1 MDFRQFTQPG
11 AARPTATEAP
21 ESEPR
26 ATRAA
31 SGKVKKLNW
40 LQLSNGIMLVAIAVL
55 VGLVVKA
62 TNHKSH
68 RQPQFPQHSSRQFAS
83 PVPVTEAS
91 PRPPTVIN
99 VGHPLLGVT
108 AGWELFARGPNEV
121 VAIQMARG
129 QVTETYVPALQSGN
143 PEVSFVIGSDEV
155 MVASADRVPGY
166 LIPDGRPA
174 QLLTGPFAD
183 GGPVAPSP
191 KVDQFWVMTGTTRQ
205 PTASLVTRAGRQ
217 AGDTIRFSSKELP
230 NTAVPDGRGYLLVI
244 ANPNYGV
251 YDVGPTFANRMP
263 VQVSAVGPSRWLALA
278 CRHPHCTNEVINPAT
293 GSHRTLPGPPLRNN
307 AWSYPP
313 LGVVSPDGSKAA
325 VLASHSSKITLQLVN
340 LQSGAVTPLDVPMDP
355 SPSNECLAWSPDG
368 KWLFIASAGGR
379 LIAVEPRTGQ
389 IERLA
394 VQLPY
399 ITQVAVRPAAG

>member
-1 MDFRQFTQPG
+1 MRRDADEDYGGQHDGNEIVEFGARADSRRQWLS
-11 AARPTATEAP
+11 R
-21 ESEPR
+21 SLL
-26 ATRAA
+26 A
-31 SGKVKKLNW
+31 SFV
-40 LQLSNGIMLVAIAVL
+40 IALV
-55 VGLVVKA
+55 VGLVFKA
-62 TNHKSH
+62 TSHKAH
-68 RQPQFPQHSSRQFAS
+68 HQPQFPLHSSRQFAT
-83 PVPVTEAS
+83 PVPVSEPS
-91 PRPPTVIN
+91 SRRPKVVS

-108 AGWELFARGPNEV
+108 AGWELFARGPNDL

-129 QVTETYVPALQSGN
+129 QITETYVPALESGN
-143 PEVSFVIGSDEV
+143 PEVSLAIGSHQAI
-155 MVASADRVPGY
+155 VASADRVPGY
-166 LIPDGRPA
+166 RIRDGQPA
-174 QLLTGPFAD
+174 QLLTQPFAN

-191 KVDQFWVMTGTTRQ
+191 KVDQFWIMTGTDSQ
-205 PTASLVTRAGRQ
+205 PTASLVTLAGRP
-217 AGDTIRFSSKELP
+217 AGETIRFSSKELP
-230 NTAVPDGRGYLLVI
+230 NSAVPDGRGYLLVL

-251 YDVGPTFANRMP
+251 YDVGPTFATRMR
-263 VQVSAVGPSRWLALA
+263 VLVSAVGPTRWLALA
-278 CRHPHCTNEVINPAT
+278 CRHRHCTNEVINPAT

-368 KWLFIASAGGR
+368 KWLFIAAAGGR